1 MCRPRAFREITGHG
15 SKKEVQSDLKQQ
27 IIRSLLGCCL
37 IKDQF
42 SQIYWLVLI
51 RCFNEIQMGKARE
64 DDSRRAEE

>member
-1 MCRPRAFREITGHG
+1 M
-15 SKKEVQSDLKQQ
+15 QSDFFQQQ

-42 SQIYWLVLI
+42 SLIYYLVLI

-64 DDSRRAEE
+64 DASRRAAE